1 MPLHDWAELD
11 VWGGVHDIWLVEL
24 LRCIKPQLP
33 PGFRAHLASSTALTV
48 GTGNLKPDVSIR
60 RWQTDEIPATSTA
73 QTEPDEEVATITLEP
88 ERSLFVSYDGHL
100 AACLELISP
109 RNKDRPAA
117 RDAYLARCL
126 GYLQA
131 GVNLLLV
138 DVHPQPLGFSFDAAL
153 SAELRLAR
161 PPLTGPL
168 AVAYRVGEPAPDG
181 GRFLAAWRR
190 QLIAGQPLPTIP
202 LPLTVFQQVQV
213 DLENTYMKAAT
224 DAYLT

>member
-24 LRCIKPQLP
+24 LRDIKPQLP
-33 PGFRAHLASSTALTV
+33 PGFRAHLASSTALAV
-48 GTGNLKPDVSIR
+48 GAGDIKPDVSVR
-60 RWQTDEIPATSTA
+60 RWQTDEGLAAGTA
-73 QTEPDEEVATITLEP
+73 QTEPDEEVATLTLEP
-88 ERSLFVSYDGHL
+88 ERSLFVSYEGQL

-109 RNKDRPAA
+109 RNKDRPSA
-117 RDAYLARCL
+117 RDAYVARCL

-131 GVNLLLV
+131 GVHLLLV
-138 DVHPQPLGFSFDAAL
+138 DVHPRPAEFSFDVAL

-190 QLIAGQPLPTIP
+190 PLIVGQPLPAIP
-202 LPLTVFQQVQV
+202 LPLTVFRQVQV
-213 DLENTYMKAAT
+213 DLEGTYSRAAA